1 MKNLLIVFSVFLS
14 SIVFAQ
20 KEKPNIVFIYADDLG
35 WSDLGCYGNTYHE
48 SPALDAFAKQ
58 GIRYTN
64 AYAPAPVCSP
74 ARAGVFSG
82 MYPAK
87 LGITDWMPGHWRPY
101 EKKLAVINRTQYLP
115 LEIETFGEALRDA
128 GYTTGYYGKWHLGD
142 DQEHFVDKQGF
153 DQVVMYQGGGRH
165 YQLSDKFYPKQEI
178 DDEVYLT
185 DALTQ
190 YSCDFLERNKDEQ
203 FLLVISHFAV
213 HIPLQAPDSIV
224 KHFEEKPK
232 TEEVNNP
239 LYGGMIK
246 SLDSN
251 IKVVLDKLDEL
262 GLSDNTFVVFYS
274 DNGGLHQP
282 YDLKYLQYCGNM
294 PVTSNAPLRGE
305 KGNLF
310 EGGVRVPMIARWPGK
325 IPQNIVSD
333 APVNGID
340 LFPTF
345 LELAGVDQGKRPLDG
360 LSLVETFKGENTFVT
375 RALYWHYPV
384 FHHGDPTSSMRQG
397 DYKLI
402 KNYVTEEVELYNL
415 TEDLGETVNLSSK
428 ESKQTKKMLKSLDHH
443 LKKMKADLPTDNPN
457 FNPEKR
463 EEWGV
468 HPDKHGKKAN
478 K

>member
-1 MKNLLIVFSVFLS
+1 MKKIFILFGLLLGHQ
-14 SIVFAQ
+14 VFAQ
-20 KEKPNIVFIYADDLG
+20 NDKPNIVFIYIDDMG
-35 WSDLGCYGNTYHE
+35 WADLGCYGNTYHE
-48 SPALDAFAKQ
+48 SPAIDAFAKQ

-115 LEIETFGEALRDA
+115 LEIETFGEALKDA
-128 GYTTGYYGKWHLGD
+128 GYKTGYFGKWHLGD
-142 DQEHFVDKQGF
+142 DEEHFVDKQGF
-153 DQVVMYQGGGRH
+153 DDIVMYQGGGRH
-165 YQLSDKFYPKQEI
+165 YKLSDKFYPKQEI

-185 DALTQ
+185 DALTD

-213 HIPLQAPDSIV
+213 HIPLQAPDSLV
-224 KHFEEKPK
+224 QHFEEKSK
-232 TEEVNNP
+232 TMPVNNP

-246 SLDSN
+246 SLDNN

-262 GLSDNTFVVFYS
+262 GLSENTFVVLYS
-274 DNGGLHQP
+274 DNGGLYQP
-282 YDLKYLQYCGNM
+282 YDLKYLEFCGNI

-305 KGNLF
+305 KGNLY
-310 EGGVRVPMIARWPGK
+310 EGGVRVPMMARWPGK
-325 IPQNIVSD
+325 ISPNTVSNTS
-333 APVNGID
+333 VSGID

-345 LELAGVDQGKRPLDG
+345 LELAGVKKGNRPLDG
-360 LSLVETFKGENTFVT
+360 QSLVATFSGKDVNHD
-375 RALYWHYPV
+375 RPLYWHYPV
-384 FHHGDPTSSMRQG
+384 FHHGDPASSVRMG

-415 TEDLGETVNLSSK
+415 SDDIGEQNNLSDTHK
-428 ESKQTKKMLKSLDHH
+428 KMKKKMLKSLEAH
-443 LKKMKADLPTDNPN
+443 LDKVKADLPTDNPN
-457 FNPEKR
+457 FDQEKR
-463 EEWGV
+463 LEWGV
-468 HPDKHGKKAN
+468 HPDKHEKKAN